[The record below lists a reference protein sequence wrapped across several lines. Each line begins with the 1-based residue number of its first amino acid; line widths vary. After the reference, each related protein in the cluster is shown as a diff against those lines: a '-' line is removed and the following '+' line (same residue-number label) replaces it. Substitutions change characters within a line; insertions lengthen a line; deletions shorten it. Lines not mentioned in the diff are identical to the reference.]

1 MKAQRMMA
9 MQPIVQLN
17 KVDRIFVKPEY
28 TEGVVLPKSMNGL
41 NKETGKYDEHHV
53 FLDLI
58 NIGKG
63 PAIDVAVQWDFD
75 FSKLEEHFRNRNI
88 EEKHMDIVG
97 ENDNLRI
104 KYANILL
111 GARSTRSLGD
121 TATDNLGHFPA
132 SESTS
137 ETLQFR
143 IPRILYFSTT
153 AFMKADR
160 MINGL
165 NDDTETF
172 ISFDCNM
179 SISYRSIYDQA
190 YTEKYRLD
198 FEIGP
203 VSSTSYSNEKGVRVV
218 EESDE
223 MGLRIVAEK
232 LE

>member
-1 MKAQRMMA
+1 MMA

-88 EEKHMDIVG
+88 EEKHIVIVG
-97 ENDNLRI
+97 ENENLLVV
-104 KYANILL
+104 YSNSLL
-111 GARSTRSLGD
+111 GARSTASLGD

-132 SESTS
+132 SESTT

-143 IPRILYFSTT
+143 IPRILYYTTT

-179 SISYRSIYDQA
+179 SISYRSIYDHT
-190 YTEKYRLD
+190 YTEKYHLD

-203 VSSTSYSNEKGVRVV
+203 ITSRSFINDKGVKVV

-223 MGLRIVAEK
+223 MGLRIVAKK